1 MFDVTTGPASNARVP
16 RFSLNAPPTVSYIPT
31 APSETRTAGTSE
43 HFGVPPASVTENEY
57 MR

>member
-1 MFDVTTGPASNARVP
+1 M
-16 RFSLNAPPTVSYIPT
+16 NAPPTVSYMPT

-43 HFGVPPASVTENEY
+43 HFRTPPESATENEY